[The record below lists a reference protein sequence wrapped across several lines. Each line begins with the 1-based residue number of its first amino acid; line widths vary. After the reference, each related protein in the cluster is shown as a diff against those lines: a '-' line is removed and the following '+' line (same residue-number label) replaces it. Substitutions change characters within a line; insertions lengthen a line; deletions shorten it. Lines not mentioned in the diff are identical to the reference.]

1 MINRAI
7 LELTSTGDHL
17 IHHPAPFKESHSS
30 PPPPPSPSLSLIP
43 SFRLSLPW
51 RFHDG
56 SSSPIVSHHEGRQL
70 YFPVSRSE
78 LVWIMCECSL
88 SCLLFT
94 MNACSTFSSSSS
106 KFHQVTRITAKN
118 RHRFSKSWASGTGS
132 CDHKAPNQKLG
143 LVSHKVEIHTL
154 VHTVYRPSLVI

>member
-1 MINRAI
+1 MYIYIYMILLESYPYYLLDMINQAC

-17 IHHPAPFKESHSS
+17 IHHPAPYKESHSS

-78 LVWIMCECSL
+78 LVWIMCECSVM
-88 SCLLFT
+88 SVVHEGCLLYLLLLLLQVPSGDK
-94 MNACSTFSSSSS
+94 NHGQKSSSILEIMG
-106 KFHQVTRITAKN
+106 FWN
-118 RHRFSKSWASGTGS
+118 RFMW
-132 CDHKAPNQKLG
+132 P
-143 LVSHKVEIHTL
+143 
-154 VHTVYRPSLVI
+154 